1 MYSFRRMQAILFNQS
16 LLLDD
21 ITNINIVITCGM
33 ETLER
38 LEKKKKAMLHRSR

>member
-38 LEKKKKAMLHRSR
+38 LEKKKAMLHRSR